1 MVFSAENSQHTT
13 DWYTFTHVTHGFV
26 FYGILAL
33 AAPRV
38 PVTSRFIAAVFLE
51 SAWEIAENSPI
62 IIDRYRTATIALD
75 YYGDS
80 ILNSVSDVFAMML
93 GFWMALRLT
102 AWKSVALV
110 LALELV
116 LLVAIRDNLALNVLM
131 LIYPVD
137 AIRVWQG
144 GL

>member
-1 MVFSAENSQHTT
+1 
-13 DWYTFTHVTHGFV
+13 V
-26 FYGILAL
+26 FYAILAL

-80 ILNSVSDVFAMML
+80 TSTPCRTC
-93 GFWMALRLT
+93 LR
-102 AWKSVALV
+102 
-110 LALELV
+110 
-116 LLVAIRDNLALNVLM
+116 
-131 LIYPVD
+131 
-137 AIRVWQG
+137 
-144 GL
+144 

>member
-1 MVFSAENSQHTT
+1 
-13 DWYTFTHVTHGFV
+13 
-26 FYGILAL
+26 
-33 AAPRV
+33 
-38 PVTSRFIAAVFLE
+38 
-51 SAWEIAENSPI
+51 
-62 IIDRYRTATIALD
+62 
-75 YYGDS
+75 
-80 ILNSVSDVFAMML
+80 MML